1 MERYKSVSLFLLR
14 IVIGWHLLYE
24 GLTKLFSSAWTAE
37 PFLKGSYGFL
47 SGFFHALASN
57 PTSIAVVNF
66 LNIWGLILIGT
77 GLFLGI
83 LIRFSSVAGI
93 VLLLLYYFAYPPFNQ
108 PAYINNP
115 EGHEWIIN
123 RNLMEA
129 IALGLI
135 FFYPALEY
143 SIISL
148 IRHLRKAAVS
158 KQTIQREEVT
168 FDSKDQLKRRELLK
182 GLVTLPFYGGVVY
195 AAAKDNPLNSPDAST
210 GATLVFKNYD
220 LKDVK
225 GKLPTGKIGNM
236 EMTRLIMGCNLIGGW
251 SHSRDLHYVGNLF
264 KHYNTEAKIFETFDL
279 AEKAGINT
287 TNLVVN
293 FYPFFNRFK
302 KMYGS
307 KMMSIS
313 QAWIKPEEP
322 DKLAEIKKIID
333 YGANSLYIQ
342 GACAD
347 KLVKTGR
354 LDYLQ
359 EAMEFTRKQ
368 GLTFGI
374 GSHSIQVPIECEK
387 AGLKPDYYF
396 KTMHHDRYWSAHP
409 RENREEWSVDTQRN
423 TDHNK
428 IHDNMFDLFPEQT
441 VEVFSKITTPLVG
454 FKVLAGGAIQPKDG
468 IRYAF
473 ENGADFVCLG
483 MFDFQ
488 IVEDVNLV
496 YEILNGNLN
505 RTRTW
510 YS

>member
-14 IVIGWHLLYE
+14 IVIGWHLLFE
-24 GLTKLFSSAWTAE
+24 GLTKLFSSAWSAE
-37 PFLKGSYGFL
+37 GFLKGSYGFL

-57 PTSIAVVNF
+57 PASISVVNF

-83 LIRFSSVAGI
+83 FIRFSTIAGV
-93 VLLLLYYFAYPPFNQ
+93 VLILLYYFAYPPFNE
-108 PAYINNP
+108 PPFLNNP
-115 EGHEWIIN
+115 EGHYWIIN
-123 RNLMEA
+123 RNLIEA
-129 IALGLI
+129 IALGMI

-143 SIISL
+143 SVVNL
-148 IRHLRKAAVS
+148 IRHFKKSALPKETVKA
-158 KQTIQREEVT
+158 EEPVRPR
-168 FDSKDQLKRRELLK
+168 DQVKRRELLK

-195 AAAKDNPLNSPDAST
+195 AAARDTSLDAPDSHT

-220 LKDVK
+220 LKDLK
-225 GKLPTGKIGNM
+225 GKLPKGKIGNM
-236 EMTRLIMGCNLIGGW
+236 EMSRLIMGCNLIGGW

-264 KHYNTEAKIFETFDL
+264 RKYNTEPKIFETFDL

-293 FYPFFNRFK
+293 FYPFFNRYK
-302 KMYGS
+302 KMTGS
-307 KMMSIS
+307 TMQSIS
-313 QAWIKPEEP
+313 QAFIKPEET
-322 DKLAEIKKIID
+322 DKLVEIKKIID

-342 GACAD
+342 GACSD
-347 KLVKTGR
+347 KLVKAGR
-354 LDYLQ
+354 MDLLQ

-368 GLTFGI
+368 GLLFGI
-374 GSHSIQVPIECEK
+374 GSHSIQVPIACEK
-387 AGLKPDYYF
+387 AGIRPDYYF

-409 RENREEWSVDTQRN
+409 RENREEWSVDTMRSP
-423 TDHNK
+423 DHNQ

-441 VEVFSKITTPLVG
+441 VEVFSKINIPLVG

-473 ENGADFVCLG
+473 ENGADFVCVG

-488 IVEDVNLV
+488 IVEDVNHV
-496 YEILNGNLN
+496 TEVLNSTLD
-505 RTRTW
+505 RKRSW